1 MSDERYGMMLWQPT
15 PPESDADCLVDIV
28 FLHGLNGSIGNTFTQ
43 NTGRIG
49 RRAHV
54 TWPKD
59 LLRHDLTVEG
69 VLQARIMG
77 FGFDADVLN
86 FFGRAGRETIA
97 STADTFL
104 AALADMRREDY
115 QRERPLI
122 FFGHSLGG
130 LIIKRA
136 LAKAWDEDDPSSG
149 DVFRRRR
156 LAASSTRA
164 IIFAGTPHRGAT
176 AAHLATWGTAWLTA
190 FGVPTSTENLRELQ
204 IGANTTQMLRDEFSV
219 FRRRIRDSRTKMV
232 PPQPDI
238 TIYTFC
244 ESVPM
249 PLGGIIVTRESAVI
263 DGQNEIVAS
272 VLRRDHRTMVKFGSR
287 DEAGYKQFVGAMK
300 DVIYERHDI
309 DSFLTSGTVTS
320 PPTTPVSYGSV
331 TQGHERALNSGLLQ
345 VNQQT
350 SPHRIL
356 YNRSSGFLAE
366 HISHPPQQLISYPAP
381 SGAFSSRDSSES
393 SRSLQSV
400 SPATVSAHQS
410 YGASL
415 LRSNPDT
422 EEIANL
428 LVSGTN
434 RRLSAVHRTDT
445 EHAITLFEQALN
457 RSQQSHKPDPRH
469 QTNAYFG
476 LADCFSDLSE
486 SSSRRL
492 NVSQKLDYHEMAKN
506 ACREALR
513 LAQESDYPGQV
524 RRARVYWA
532 RFAAQEVILESQR
545 HNRDSDQLRRS
556 KGAAETALRNI
567 MFELERD
574 VHIDHS
580 LWDIAERKLLQLEHV
595 RV

>member
-1 MSDERYGMMLWQPT
+1 MSSERYGMMLWHPT

-59 LLRHDLTVEG
+59 LLQHDLTADG

-77 FGFDADVLN
+77 FGFDADVFN

-136 LAKAWDEDDPSSG
+136 LSKAWHEDDPSSG

-156 LAASSTRA
+156 LTASSTRA
-164 IIFAGTPHRGAT
+164 IIFAGTPHRGAN
-176 AAHLATWGTAWLTA
+176 AAHLATWGTAWLAA
-190 FGVPTSTENLRELQ
+190 FGVQTSTENIRELQ
-204 IGANTTQMLRDEFSV
+204 IGANTTQMLRDEFLI
-219 FRRRIRDSRTKMV
+219 FRRRIRDQRTKMT
-232 PPQPDI
+232 PPRPDI

-244 ESVPM
+244 ESLPM
-249 PLGGIIVTRESAVI
+249 PIGGIIVTRESAVI

-272 VLRRDHRTMVKFGSR
+272 VLQRDHRTMVKFGSR
-287 DEAGYKQFVGAMK
+287 DEIGYKQFVSAMK
-300 DVIYERHDI
+300 DVIDEVRRER
-309 DSFLTSGTVTS
+309 TSSTS
-320 PPTTPVSYGSV
+320 SPSTPVSYGSLA
-331 TQGHERALNSGLLQ
+331 QGHEWALNSGLHQ

-350 SPHRIL
+350 PPQHIL
-356 YNRSSGFLAE
+356 YHRPSAFLAE
-366 HISHPPQQLISYPAP
+366 YSSHPPQQLVPYFAP
-381 SGAFSSRDSSES
+381 SGAYLSSRDSSES
-393 SRSLQSV
+393 SRSPQSV
-400 SPATVSAHQS
+400 SPAIVSAYQPYEPFSVHWDS
-410 YGASL
+410 
-415 LRSNPDT
+415 DT

-428 LVSGTN
+428 LVSGTD

-445 EHAITLFEQALN
+445 EHAITLFERALH
-457 RSQQSHKPDPRH
+457 RSQQSRKPDPRH
-469 QTNAYFG
+469 QTKAYFG
-476 LADCFSDLSE
+476 IADCFSDLSE
-486 SSSRRL
+486 SPSRRL
-492 NVSQKLDYHEMAKN
+492 NASQKLDYHERAKN
-506 ACREALR
+506 ACREALQ
-513 LAQESDYPGQV
+513 LAQESDSPGQL
-524 RRARVYWA
+524 RRARVYQA
-532 RFAAQEVILESQR
+532 RFAAQEVILKSQR
-545 HNRDSDQLRRS
+545 GHIDSDQLRRS
-556 KGAAETALRNI
+556 KDAAETALRNV

-574 VHIDHS
+574 VHRDHS
-580 LWDIAERKLLQLEHV
+580 LWDIAERKLLQLEHI